1 MIDDGFD
8 GHRVTLPPAMVPART
23 PPLIARRT
31 LVGGAVGAAAVTTLS
46 AFAVPAPA
54 AALPDSPCADAAP
67 WRLRMD
73 FAATPGQPW
82 SMRLTDPHGASV
94 LATHGAGLSVVT
106 AGGRATATTVV
117 SASHHGRSFTAT
129 LATDQPGVGIEVTAT
144 RGTDWVC
151 SLTATAHGAEASHV
165 AIDFAASGSERFLGM
180 GERSNA
186 VDQRGNEVLN
196 RVLDGPYTPKQA
208 AVQPYVPAPGW
219 DLRPDATYFPV
230 PWVLSTRG
238 VGVLLDN
245 RADSTFA
252 FATPHHPDSWRA
264 EAAAARLDLR
274 VFPGPGPADALRRM
288 TAAIGRQPA
297 VRAPFV
303 LGAWWQPV
311 SDIEAATELAAQ
323 RAAGVPV
330 SVAQTYAHY
339 LPLGDQNPA
348 EEQARTAALH
358 AGGVAVT
365 TYVNPM
371 VAVGNPIY
379 SAGRQSSAFT
389 LNADGTPLVYH
400 YSTAAAFTVSQ
411 IDFTSAAGR
420 NLFDGVLDST
430 RRDGYDGW
438 MEDFGEYTPD
448 AALASDGSTGSA
460 LHNGYVVG
468 YHATARAYADAADKP
483 LVRFNRSGWTGAI
496 PASDI
501 VWGGD
506 PSTLWGFDGLQS
518 AVRQGLS
525 MGLSGVSTWGSD
537 IGGFFTWPDDGLTPE
552 LLNRWIAFGAFSGV
566 MRLQSGGIDFGPPRA
581 QVTDPAVAPVWK
593 RYTQLRTRL
602 HPYLAG
608 SNDAYQATGMP
619 VMRHLA
625 LAHPDDTV
633 ATGLDDEYLFG
644 ADLLVAP
651 VVTQGATHRAVY
663 LPEGEWVDL
672 WATVSMADDGAVTLG
687 AATLRRGG
695 GTADVAAP
703 IAQIPTHVR
712 AGAVIP
718 LLPSDVDTLADYGAE
733 HLVTLR
739 QRQDVREL
747 LAFPASGNWLGTLG
761 AGETIRSTTTA
772 AGWTLRL
779 NAVRSRTYSVQASLA
794 AMPAHFTPASVR
806 VDGKTVA
813 FSHDATTRVLRF
825 TARITAHGHVEVR
838 G

>member
-1 MIDDGFD
+1 MIDDGCD
-8 GHRVTLPPAMVPART
+8 PHGVNLPPAMVRPRAQ
-23 PPLIARRT
+23 L
-31 LVGGAVGAAAVTTLS
+31 LVGRRALVEGALGAAAATTLS
-46 AFAVPAPA
+46 ACGVPVSA
-54 AALPDSPCADAAP
+54 AAPPASPSTDAGP
-67 WRLRMD
+67 TPLRME
-73 FAATPGQPW
+73 FVATPGQQW
-82 SMRLTDPHGASV
+82 SIRLTDRTGAPV
-94 LATHGAGLSVVT
+94 LATHGPGLSAVT
-106 AGGRATATTVV
+106 ARGRATATTVV
-117 SASHHGRSFTAT
+117 SASRHGRSLTAS
-129 LATDQPGVGIEVTAT
+129 LATDRPGVRIEVTAT
-144 RGTDWVC
+144 RGTDWVY
-151 SLTATAHGAEASHV
+151 SLTATAHGARVSHV
-165 AIDFAASGSERFLGM
+165 AIDFAASPSERFLGT

-196 RVLDGPYTPKQA
+196 RVLDGPYTLKQA

-219 DLRPDATYFPV
+219 NLRPDATYFPV

-245 RADSTFA
+245 LTDSTFA
-252 FATPHHPDSWRA
+252 FATPDRPDSWRA
-264 EAAAARLDLR
+264 EVAATQLDLR
-274 VFPGPGPADALRRM
+274 VFSGPAPADALRRM
-288 TAAIGRQPA
+288 TAAVGRQPA
-297 VRAPFV
+297 ARAPFV

-311 SDIEAATELAAQ
+311 SDTDAVAELAAQ

-339 LPLGDQNPA
+339 LPVGGQNPA
-348 EEQARTAALH
+348 GEQARTSALH
-358 AGGVAVT
+358 ADGVAVT

-371 VAVGNPIY
+371 VALGNPIY
-379 SAGRQSSAFT
+379 PGGRQASAFT
-389 LNADGTPLVYH
+389 LNADGSPLVYH
-400 YSTAAAFTVSQ
+400 YSTAADFTVSQ
-411 IDFTSAAGR
+411 IDFTGAAGR
-420 NLFDGVLDST
+420 GLFDAVLDST
-430 RRDGYDGW
+430 QRDGYDGW

-525 MGLSGVSTWGSD
+525 MGLSGVSAWGSD

-602 HPYLAG
+602 YPYLAG
-608 SNDAYQATGMP
+608 SDDAYQATGMP
-619 VMRHLA
+619 VMRQLA
-625 LAHPDDTV
+625 LAYPHDAV

-663 LPEGEWVDL
+663 LPAGEWVDL
-672 WATVSMADDGAVTLG
+672 WATMSMADDGTVTLG
-687 AATLRRGG
+687 VATLRRGS

-718 LLPSDVDTLADYGAE
+718 LLPSDVDTLADYGAA
-733 HLVTLR
+733 HLITLA
-739 QRQDVREL
+739 QRQGAREL
-747 LAFPASGNWLGTLG
+747 LAFPASGSWKGTLG
-761 AGETIRSTTTA
+761 AGETIRSTATA
-772 AGWTLRL
+772 AGWALRL
-779 NAVRSRTYSVQASLA
+779 DAVRSRTYTVQASLA
-794 AMPAHFTPASVR
+794 AMPADFTPASVR
-806 VDGKTVA
+806 VDGRTVA
-813 FSHDATTRVLRF
+813 FSHDAATRVLRF
-825 TARITAHGHVEVR
+825 TARISAGGHVEVR